1 MASSPPKK
9 LTWAQ
14 LVAQPPPTL
23 PDEPAETTT
32 TGKGKTSKS
41 SLTRRVSIPRPLRP
55 RPVATQPG
63 NLFLRLPGELRNE
76 IYSLT
81 LLEEKPIVAITV
93 ASEFLKTWQSEQPTL
108 ALTCRQLREEV
119 MGFWVAGNAFVVCPP
134 PDDRV
139 RRSNL

>member
-1 MASSPPKK
+1 MATSPPKK